1 MHFMLATNIEMFELL
16 PSKLLVD
23 EIQVLLI
30 WSFIII
36 QDMNNVFTEFSDNK
50 V

>member
-1 MHFMLATNIEMFELL
+1 MHFMLAPYIEMFELL